1 MLTTATNAKR
11 KMIALFMVV
20 LVDRLGKT
28 GSEEGTAAFA
38 VFMQTC
44 LIGGL

>member
-1 MLTTATNAKR
+1 MATNAKR

-20 LVDRLGKT
+20 DRLRKLGKRKT
-28 GSEEGTAAFA
+28 GSEEGTADFA
-38 VFMQTC
+38 VFMQTY